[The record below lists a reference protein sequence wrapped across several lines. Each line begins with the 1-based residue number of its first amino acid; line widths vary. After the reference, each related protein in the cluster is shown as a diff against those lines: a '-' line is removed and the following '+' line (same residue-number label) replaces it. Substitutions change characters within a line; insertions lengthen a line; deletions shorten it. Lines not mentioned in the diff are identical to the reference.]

1 MTDAG
6 HLKVLVIRFSSI
18 GDIVL
23 TTPVLRCLKKVPD
36 QEVEVHVVTKS
47 VYSNI
52 LDGNPYVDR
61 LHLLDGRLLD
71 LIKQLRTADFDYIID
86 LHHNIRSAMV
96 KLALRKPTGSFL
108 KLNLEKW
115 LLTRFKVNRLPS
127 RHIVDRYFEAAA
139 IAGVEN
145 DGQGLDF
152 FFSRGSA
159 TLPDGLPASFYEDL
173 VAFVIGGRHATK
185 RLPNDK
191 IISVCRKLPANVVL
205 LGGKEDEA
213 NGRII
218 ASACGENVFNGCG
231 LFSLQQSAFLVKKA
245 RLVISHDTGL
255 MHIAAAFNKHLVS
268 VWGNT
273 IPGFGMMP
281 YMPKYPERSI
291 IVEVEGLP
299 CRPCTKIGY
308 AKCPKGHFDCMMKI
322 DEEKIV
328 ERARHILQDK
338 MAAGE

>member
-1 MTDAG
+1 MTDAD
-6 HLKVLVIRFSSI
+6 HVKVLVIRFSSI

-23 TTPVLRCLKKVPD
+23 TTPVLRCLKKIPGK
-36 QEVEVHVVTKS
+36 EVEVHVVTKKA
-47 VYSNI
+47 YSSI
-52 LDGNPYVDR
+52 LEDNPYVDR
-61 LHLLDGRLLD
+61 LHLLDGRLTG
-71 LIKQLRTADFDYIID
+71 LIKQLRAADIDCIID
-86 LHHNIRSAMV
+86 LHHNIRSALV
-96 KLALRKPTGSFL
+96 KLALRKPAGSFL

-115 LLTRFKVNRLPS
+115 LLTRFKVNRLPP

-145 DGQGLDF
+145 DGEGLDF
-152 FFSRGSA
+152 FFSRKPVH
-159 TLPDGLPASFYEDL
+159 LYDGLPVSFNKDL
-173 VAFVIGGRHATK
+173 VTFVIGGKHATK

-191 IISVCRKLPANVVL
+191 IISICRKLPGNIVL

-213 NGRII
+213 NGRTIE
-218 ASACGENVFNGCG
+218 SACGEHVFNGCG
-231 LFSLQQSAFLVKKA
+231 LFSLQQSASLVKKA

-255 MHIAAAFNKHLVS
+255 MHIAAAFNKYLVS

-273 IPGFGMMP
+273 IPGFGMFP

-308 AKCPKGHFDCMMKI
+308 TKCPKGHFDCMMRI

-328 ERARHILQDK
+328 QNARHILMNNK
-338 MAAGE
+338 AAAE